1 MRIIFCAKWK
11 NLYSKI
17 QNVDVFMR
25 YGIHFSESIVE
36 VQLNIRIG
44 AQKYQLKVYWII
56 SIFDLLMKR
65 DEEWN
70 RAVSHYLVNQSI

>member
-1 MRIIFCAKWK
+1 MKEF
-11 NLYSKI
+11 SKI

-70 RAVSHYLVNQSI
+70 RAVSHYLINQSI